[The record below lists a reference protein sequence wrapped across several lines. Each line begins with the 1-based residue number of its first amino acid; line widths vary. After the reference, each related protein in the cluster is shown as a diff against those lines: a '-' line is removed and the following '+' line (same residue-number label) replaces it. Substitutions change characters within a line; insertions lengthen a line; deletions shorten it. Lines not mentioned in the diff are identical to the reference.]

1 MCSPIARV
9 ATDFLADR
17 LTDIADSPTRT
28 ELVDSPTRSLTAQI
42 DRHHGCGV
50 CPQHPRFVDL
60 RWATTASTSTNSAL
74 GASPSS
80 DQMLIGFRFGPDEFV
95 RQDADESNA
104 HTDGANKAVSD
115 VNRPVALS
123 SSSLSLLWPHVEDD
137 DSTLMD
143 DALARVIAHEA
154 AELEHN
160 AAAVQRAIET
170 LTQR

>member
-1 MCSPIARV
+1 V
-9 ATDFLADR
+9 
-17 LTDIADSPTRT
+17 
-28 ELVDSPTRSLTAQI
+28 
-42 DRHHGCGV
+42 
-50 CPQHPRFVDL
+50 
-60 RWATTASTSTNSAL
+60 TTASTSTNSAL
-74 GASPSS
+74 GAPPSS
-80 DQMLIGFRFGPDEFV
+80 DQRLFGFRFGPDEFV

-104 HTDGANKAVSD
+104 HTDDANKAVSD
-115 VNRPVALS
+115 ANRPMASSLS
-123 SSSLSLLWPHVEDD
+123 SSLLWPHVEDD

>member
-1 MCSPIARV
+1 V
-9 ATDFLADR
+9 
-17 LTDIADSPTRT
+17 
-28 ELVDSPTRSLTAQI
+28 
-42 DRHHGCGV
+42 
-50 CPQHPRFVDL
+50 
-60 RWATTASTSTNSAL
+60 TTASTSTNSAL

-80 DQMLIGFRFGPDEFV
+80 DQRLFSFRFGPDEFV

-104 HTDGANKAVSD
+104 HTDDANKAVSD
-115 VNRPVALS
+115 ANQPMASLS
-123 SSSLSLLWPHVEDD
+123 SSLSSSLLWPHVDD
-137 DSTLMD
+137 DESTLMD